1 MKKSL
6 KCFNVVTIIALLLS
20 ITLPSPS
27 AFAEIHKKSW
37 DELQGNDVRIKAEQV
52 NAEIY
57 RGEVAER
64 EHVFQYTIENTGDT
78 PIQELVLKQNN
89 ENEITFLSQ
98 SMKVNGEKLPENK
111 VADFYVEEKDKGGK
125 LLSSNLKIRDLKSHE
140 KMTVLI
146 KASRTQHFNKE
157 YKQKISVQKDQV
169 QIGSMSFDVEGIPS
183 EDKVEATAD
192 DEADSSKKS
201 VVPSVNNTTKK
212 VDEKLKVSVE
222 DTNKPTSNTEL
233 VKQPV
238 TEAEKQPEKEVAKQS
253 DAEVQAAS
261 ENASKVQIQVGDK
274 QGFGDPLY
282 SVITAGDLVQ
292 TGNVTLGLTTDHY
305 GRQSLGYK
313 TNKMTVDVDND
324 DSTFNSSTGA
334 FPTIPA
340 GSKVKKAYLFWT
352 AAMGVPGNI
361 TDRKVTEDQVRQ
373 PVKMKMGNKQ
383 YAEVSADSIRK
394 ADYLPYISNYSGS
407 GAGYVAYADVTNVIA
422 QQGISQTLT
431 VANVPQIK
439 DVTGGGYYWGN
450 WNLILVYENYKET
463 VKDMKIWEG
472 LVSQKST
479 AWTDVSV
486 NKINTP
492 KEGAFKAKFSY
503 FSSQGDPAEKDGYA
517 YDYGEYDFGAGYIK
531 IKNING
537 KDNDANDSSM
547 TEVQV
552 DGTNEFV
559 TKKYPGYN
567 PDWTNSF
574 STDIHTYHF
583 EGPNQVKNDLKEA
596 KMRFRAN
603 GATGDIY
610 VLNNATF
617 VTEHNAPNLQVDK
630 KALDS
635 AGKEIK
641 EVKAGE
647 EITYKI
653 EVKNDTKNN
662 QAPVSNVKGFDKLDD
677 RLEYVPGSIQYVTG
691 SNTGQKT
698 DDASDDEAEFVNNQI
713 DFRIGEG
720 ADAKDGGVLK
730 PGESAVLTFKVKV
743 KESIKSDTTV
753 KNVVAVKGQDS
764 AEIKY
769 ESEDDANVTVTI
781 PKEVPGEIEARKI
794 ASNKSPKLGDEVEY
808 RITFKNKV
816 KDGRLDVLTIED
828 ELPSSLEFVKD
839 SLKAEGVQPE
849 PVELKFENG
858 KIIAKYPAITDME
871 ERSIVF
877 KTKVKENAEIG
888 KEITNKA
895 TVSDKT
901 TSPKNIEEKITPQHK
916 AGRIDAKKKATNK
929 KPKLG
934 EEFEYQ
940 ISFNNTVE
948 NGKLEAVTIE
958 DEIPANLEFIQGSE
972 RAEGAGPSP
981 VELKVENG
989 KVIAKYPA
997 ITDTKERSIIFKVK
1011 VKEEAKAGETIV
1023 NKAVVSDPNGQ
1034 SEHPEEKV
1042 TPDYKDGKVDVDKSV
1057 TNQTPKL
1064 GEEVEYRITFHNT
1077 VENGKLEK
1085 VMIEDT
1091 LPAGVEYVKDS
1102 LKAEGIKPEPVEL
1115 KMENGKIIAKYPEIT
1130 DTEKRS
1136 IVFKVKVKDSA
1147 KVGEA
1152 IVNKAIAKDPKHDP
1166 VDAKVV
1172 ITPQSKK
1179 GEIAATKVVN
1189 NEKPK
1194 LGEEIEYRISFH
1206 NTVENGKIAE
1216 VRVEDTIPKG
1226 LEYVENSIKA
1236 EGEAPSP
1243 VELTVEAGV
1252 VKAKYI
1258 DITDTK
1264 ERSIVFKVKVKEEVE
1279 VGKEIVN
1286 KAIVDDTKHQPIEPE
1301 ERITPQHKD
1310 GIINAAKI
1318 VDNPSPKLGEE
1329 VEYRISFKNTV
1340 ENGKLEKVKIEDT
1353 IPNGLEYVKGSE
1365 KAEGDKPAPVKLHV
1379 KDGKVIAEYENIT
1392 DTKERSIVFTVKVKE
1407 EAEIGKEIVN
1417 QAIVDDT
1424 KDSKKPEAKITP
1436 LHKDG
1441 KIKAKKSVNN
1451 ETPKLG
1457 EEVEYRISFK
1467 NTVENGKLAEV
1478 KIEDTLPEG
1487 LEYVENSLKAE
1498 GAGPNPVELKMEN
1511 GKVLAKYPEI
1521 TDIEERS
1528 ITFKVKVKEEVKVGE
1543 KIVNKAIV
1551 DDTKHDP
1558 INPKAEITPQYKDGK
1573 IEAEKVVNNP
1583 SPKLE
1588 EEVEYRISFKNT
1600 VEHGKLAG
1608 VIIEDDLPNGLEYV
1622 KGSLQAE
1629 GSKPDPVELKFE
1641 NGKVLAK
1648 YPEITDTKERSIT
1661 FKVKVKGNVS
1671 DTIINQAIVSDTKH
1685 PPETPKAEIIP
1696 QHKDGKLEA
1705 KKVVNNLLPKLGE
1718 EVEYRISFKN
1728 TVENGKLAEVKIED
1742 TLPEGLEYVENSL
1755 KAEGAGTDSVELKFE
1770 NGKILAKYPEITDTK
1785 ERSIT
1790 FKVKVKDEVKIGGKI
1805 VNKAIIDDTKKEPET
1820 PTAEITPQHKDGKVE
1835 AEKTVNNPSPKL
1847 GEEIE
1852 YRISFKNTVENG
1864 KLAEVKIEDTL
1875 PNGLEYVKD
1884 SLQAEGSKP
1893 NPVELKVKDGK
1904 VIAKYPE
1911 ITDIE
1916 ERSIVF
1922 KAKVKEDFKVGEG
1935 IVNKVVV
1942 DDTKDPKTREV
1953 TVTPE
1958 YKDGKLKAEKFVNNK
1973 KPKLGEEVEYR
1984 INFKNTV
1991 ENGKL
1996 VEVKVEDEIPAG
2008 LEYVENSLQAEGS
2021 KPNPV
2026 ELKFENG
2033 KVMAKYPVITDTKE
2047 RSIVFKAK
2055 VKEEAEIGKEIVN
2068 KAIVVDTTHEP
2079 EKPYVEITPQYKDG
2093 KIVAEKVANNHKPKL
2108 GEEVEYR
2115 IRFKNTVEN
2124 GKLAEVNIKDTL
2136 PKGLEY
2142 VEGSITAEG
2151 SKPKPV
2157 ELKVENGKVT
2167 AKYPAITDTEERSI
2181 VFKAK
2186 VKESVKAG
2194 EEIVNEAIVDDTKN
2208 VPEEPYVP
2216 ITPQYKDGK
2225 IEARKE
2231 VSNHE
2236 PKLGEEIEYRII
2248 FNNTVKDGKLAEV
2261 KIEDEIPAGLE
2272 FVQGSEKA
2280 EGDEPKPVELK
2291 VENGKVIATYSE
2303 IIDTKERSIAFKVKV
2318 KDSVA
2323 IGKGI
2328 TNKAIIHVDDPNH
2341 PIIEPTAKITPQ
2353 YKDGKVKADKKVS
2366 KKDPKLGEEI
2376 EYRISFHNTVKDGK
2390 LAEVKIE
2397 DEIPSGL
2404 EYVKDSLKAEGEEP
2418 APVELK
2424 EEAGKV
2430 TAKYENITD
2439 TKERSIIFKVKVK
2452 DSVEVDKAIVNKA
2465 IVDDTK
2471 NPPERPEVYITP
2483 QHKDGKVKADK
2494 KVSKKDP
2501 KLGEEVE
2508 YQIRFKNTVE
2518 NGKLAEVKIED
2529 QLPTG
2534 LEYVKDSLK
2543 SEGNEPN
2550 PVELKEEAGKITAKY
2565 ENITDTAERSIIFK
2579 VKVTEVAKVGKKIV
2593 NTAIVDDDNPKNPPQ
2608 KPEAIITP
2616 EYKDGK
2622 LKAEKT
2628 VNNPAPKLGEEVE
2641 YRITFRNVVE
2651 HGKVA
2656 KVKIKDELPSSL
2668 EFVEGSERAEGEN
2681 PKPLHV
2687 KVKNG
2692 IVLAEY
2698 PEIVDTKERS
2708 IIFKVK
2714 VKEKAKVGE
2723 EIVNTAVVE
2732 DTINPPEQPNVT
2744 IQPQY
2749 KDGALQAEKTVSNQ
2763 EPKLGEEV
2771 EYRISFENTVE
2782 NGRLTEV
2789 KVEDEIPAGLEY
2801 VQDSIKSDGPEPNPV
2816 ELKVENGKVTVKY
2829 PEITDMKKRSII
2841 FKVKVQETVQVG
2853 KEIINKAIVDD
2864 NNPTTPPVES
2874 LIPITPQYKD
2884 GKLEARKEVSNHEP
2898 KLGEEIEYRITF
2910 NGTVDGGKLVDV
2922 KIEDEIPAGL
2932 EYVKDS
2938 LEAVGDKPVPTELK
2952 VENGKVTAKYPE
2964 ITDTKERSIIFKAKV
2979 KETVKVGGE
2988 ITNKAIIHV
2997 DDPNHPVIEPT
3008 ATIKPEYK
3016 DGQLKAM
3023 KAVSN
3028 KEPKLGEEVEYRIS
3042 FKNTVE
3048 NGKVAEVKVEDE
3060 IPAGLEYVQ
3069 DSLRFEGAEPNP
3081 VELKVE
3087 FGKVIA
3093 KYLDIA
3099 DRKERSIIFKAK
3111 VKETVETGEKIVN
3124 KAIVGDTINQP
3135 EEPVVSITPQYKDGM
3150 LKAEKEVSNKEPKLG
3165 EEVEYRISFKNTVEN
3180 GKLAEV
3186 KIEDQ
3191 LPDGLEYVKDSVK
3204 AKGAIEVKVENGK
3217 LTAKYENIIDTKER
3231 NITFKVKVKEKAGEE
3246 IVNRAIVDDGINQPL
3261 EPTVSIKPKEPEVK
3275 PEDPK
3280 EPEVKPEDP
3289 KEPEVKPEDPK
3300 EPEVKPE
3307 DPKEP
3312 EVKPEDP
3319 KEPEVKPEDPKEP
3332 EVKPEDPK
3340 EPEVKPEDPKEP
3352 EVKPEDPKEP
3362 EVKPEDPKEPEVKP
3376 EDPKEP
3382 EVKPEDPKEP
3392 EVKPEDPKEPEVKPE
3407 DPKEP
3412 EVKPEDPKEPE
3423 VKPEDPKEPE
3433 VKPEDP
3439 KEPEVKP
3446 EDPKEPEVKPEDPK
3460 EPEVKPEDPK
3470 EPEVK
3475 PEDPKEPEV
3484 KPEDP
3489 KEPEVKPEDPKE
3501 PEVKL
3506 EKPEVRL
3513 EKLIKEPQVKVER
3526 ELPKTGAASP
3536 WMVSVGAGISFLVG
3550 GVLFVLGRRRK
3561 Q

>member
-1 MKKSL
+1 MKQVL
-6 KCFNVVTIIALLLS
+6 KCFNVVTMITLLLS
-20 ITLPSPS
+20 IILPSPS
-27 AFAEIHKKSW
+27 AFAEINKKSW
-37 DELQGNDVRIKAEQV
+37 DELQGNDVKIKAEQV

-57 RGEVAER
+57 KGEVAKR
-64 EHVFQYTIENTGDT
+64 EHVFQYTIENTGAT

-98 SMKVNGEKLPENK
+98 SVKVNGEKLPENK

-157 YKQKISVQKDQV
+157 YKQKISVQKDKV
-169 QIGSMSFDVEGIPS
+169 QIGNMSVDVEGIPS
-183 EDKVEATAD
+183 EEKVAANAD
-192 DEADSSKKS
+192 EEADSSKKE
-201 VVPSVNNTTKK
+201 VGPSANNTIKK

-222 DTNKPTSNTEL
+222 DKNNPTSKTEL
-233 VKQPV
+233 PKQPV
-238 TEAEKQPEKEVAKQS
+238 TEAEKQPEKEAVKQNV
-253 DAEVQAAS
+253 AEVQAAS
-261 ENASKVQIQVGDK
+261 ENASKVQMQTGDK

-282 SVITAGDLVQ
+282 STITAGNLVQ

-334 FPTIPA
+334 FPNIPA

-352 AAMGVPGNI
+352 AAMGTPTYPSKEYRVS
-361 TDRKVTEDQVRQ
+361 DADVRE
-373 PVKMKMGNKQ
+373 PVKMKMGNKG

-394 ADYLPYISNYSGS
+394 ADYLPYISNYSGA

-422 QQGISQTLT
+422 QQGISQTVT

-439 DVTGGGYYWGN
+439 FEKGSGYYWGN
-450 WNLILVYENYKET
+450 WNLILVYENHKET

-479 AWTDVSV
+479 AWTDISV

-574 STDIHTYHF
+574 STDIHTYHL
-583 EGPNQVKNDLKEA
+583 EGPTQVKNDLKEG
-596 KMRFRAN
+596 KMRFRAYA
-603 GATGDIY
+603 GTGDIY

-635 AGKEIK
+635 TGKEIK
-641 EVKAGE
+641 EIKAGE
-647 EITYKI
+647 EFTYQI

-677 RLEYVPGSIQYVTG
+677 RLEYVPGSIQYISG
-691 SNTGQKT
+691 SNKGNKT

-713 DFRIGEG
+713 DFRVGEG
-720 ADAKDGGVLK
+720 ANAKDGGVLK
-730 PGESAVLTFKVKV
+730 PGESAIITFKVKV
-743 KESIKSDTTV
+743 KASVQSDTTV
-753 KNVVAVKGQDS
+753 KNIVVVKGQDS
-764 AEIKY
+764 TEVNY
-769 ESEDDANVTVTI
+769 ETADDADITVTT
-781 PKEVPGEIEARKI
+781 PKEIPGEIEAKKI
-794 ASNKSPKLGDEVEY
+794 ASNKTPKLGEEVEY
-808 RITFKNKV
+808 RITFKNKT

-828 ELPSSLEFVKD
+828 ELPSNLEYVKD
-839 SLKAEGVQPE
+839 SLKAEGAKPE

-858 KIIAKYPAITDME
+858 KVIAKYPEIMDME

-877 KTKVKENAEIG
+877 KTKVKETAKIGEEIV
-888 KEITNKA
+888 NKA

-901 TSPKNIEEKITPQHK
+901 NPPKNLEEKITPQHK
-916 AGRIDAKKKATNK
+916 AGKIAAKKKATNK

-934 EEFEYQ
+934 EEVEYQ
-940 ISFNNTVE
+940 ISFQNTVE
-948 NGKLEAVTIE
+948 NGKLDAVTIE
-958 DEIPANLEFIQGSE
+958 DEIPANLEFVQGSE
-972 RAEGAGPSP
+972 RAEGAEPNP

-989 KVIAKYPA
+989 KVIAKYPE
-997 ITDTKERSIIFKVK
+997 IMDTKERSIAFKVK

-1023 NKAVVSDPNGQ
+1023 NKAVVSEPNGQ
-1034 SEHPEEKV
+1034 TEHPEEKI
-1042 TPDYKDGKVDVDKSV
+1042 TPDYKYGKVDVEKSV

-1064 GEEVEYRITFHNT
+1064 GEEVEYRITFYNT

-1085 VMIEDT
+1085 VLVEDT
-1091 LPAGVEYVKDS
+1091 LPKGVEYVKDS

-1115 KMENGKIIAKYPEIT
+1115 KVEDGKVMAKYPEIT

-1152 IVNKAIAKDPKHDP
+1152 IVNKAIAKDPKNEP
-1166 VDAKVV
+1166 VESKVV

-1189 NEKPK
+1189 NKKPK

-1206 NTVENGKIAE
+1206 NTVENGKLEE

-1236 EGEAPSP
+1236 EGEAPGP
-1243 VELTVEAGV
+1243 VELAVENGI

-1258 DITDTK
+1258 DIMDMK
-1264 ERSIVFKVKVKEEVE
+1264 ERSIVFKVKVKEEAKVD
-1279 VGKEIVN
+1279 KEIVN
-1286 KAIVDDTKHQPIEPE
+1286 KAIVDDTKNPPIEPE

-1310 GIINAAKI
+1310 GIIDSKKT

-1340 ENGKLEKVKIEDT
+1340 ENGKLEKVIIEDT

-1365 KAEGDKPAPVKLHV
+1365 KAEGDKPAPLKLSV

-1392 DTKERSIVFTVKVKE
+1392 DMKERSIVFKVKVKE
-1407 EAEIGKEIVN
+1407 EAEVGKEIIN
-1417 QAIVDDT
+1417 KAIVDDM
-1424 KDSKKPEAKITP
+1424 KHPKEPEAKITP

-1457 EEVEYRISFK
+1457 EEVEYRISMK
-1467 NTVENGKLAEV
+1467 NTVKYGKL
-1478 KIEDTLPEG
+1478 
-1487 LEYVENSLKAE
+1487 
-1498 GAGPNPVELKMEN
+1498 
-1511 GKVLAKYPEI
+1511 
-1521 TDIEERS
+1521 TD
-1528 ITFKVKVKEEVKVGE
+1528 
-1543 KIVNKAIV
+1543 
-1551 DDTKHDP
+1551 
-1558 INPKAEITPQYKDGK
+1558 
-1573 IEAEKVVNNP
+1573 
-1583 SPKLE
+1583 
-1588 EEVEYRISFKNT
+1588 
-1600 VEHGKLAG
+1600 
-1608 VIIEDDLPNGLEYV
+1608 VI
-1622 KGSLQAE
+1622 
-1629 GSKPDPVELKFE
+1629 
-1641 NGKVLAK
+1641 
-1648 YPEITDTKERSIT
+1648 
-1661 FKVKVKGNVS
+1661 
-1671 DTIINQAIVSDTKH
+1671 
-1685 PPETPKAEIIP
+1685 
-1696 QHKDGKLEA
+1696 
-1705 KKVVNNLLPKLGE
+1705 
-1718 EVEYRISFKN
+1718 
-1728 TVENGKLAEVKIED
+1728 IED

-1770 NGKILAKYPEITDTK
+1770 NGKVMAKYPEIMDTEERSIVFKVKVKEGVTVGKKIINKATIDDSQNKPVNPTAEIIPQYKDGKIEAKKMVNNETPKLGEEVEYRISFKNTVEHGKLTEVKIEDDLPNGLEYVKDSVKAEGSKPDPVELKFENGKVMAKYPEITDTK

-1790 FKVKVKDEVKIGGKI
+1790 FKVKVKGKVSDTKHPPETPTAEIIPQHKDGKVKAKKTVNNETPKLGEEVEYRISFKNTVEDGKLAEVKIEDTLPEGLEYVENSVKAEGSKPDPVELKFENGKVMAKYPKITDTEERSITFKVKVKDEVKIGKKI
-1805 VNKAIIDDTKKEPET
+1805 VNKAIIDDTKNEPET

-1835 AEKTVNNPSPKL
+1835 AKKTVNNETPKL
-1847 GEEIE
+1847 GEEVE

-1864 KLAEVKIEDTL
+1864 KLAEVTIKDDL

-1884 SLQAEGSKP
+1884 SLRAEGSKP
-1893 NPVELKVKDGK
+1893 DPVELKVKDGK

-1911 ITDIE
+1911 IMDTE

-1922 KAKVKEDFKVGEG
+1922 KARVKEEFKVGEG

-1942 DDTKDPKTREV
+1942 DDTKDPTTSEV
-1953 TVTPE
+1953 TITPE

-1984 INFKNTV
+1984 ISFKNTV

-1996 VEVKVEDEIPAG
+1996 VEVTVEDEIPAG

-2021 KPNPV
+2021 KPSPV

-2033 KVMAKYPVITDTKE
+2033 KVMAKYLEIADTKE
-2047 RSIVFKAK
+2047 RSIIFKVK

-2068 KAIVVDTTHEP
+2068 KAIVVDTKNEP
-2079 EKPYVEITPQYKDG
+2079 EEPRVEITPQYKDG
-2093 KIVAEKVANNHKPKL
+2093 KIAAQKVANNHKPKL

-2115 IRFKNTVEN
+2115 ISFKNTVEN
-2124 GKLAEVNIKDTL
+2124 GKLVEVNIKDTL
-2136 PKGLEY
+2136 PNGLEY

-2157 ELKVENGKVT
+2157 ELQVKNNKVM
-2167 AKYPAITDTEERSI
+2167 AKYPEITDTEERSI

-2186 VKESVKAG
+2186 VKESVKVG
-2194 EEIVNEAIVDDTKN
+2194 EEIVNEAIIDDTKN
-2208 VPEEPYVP
+2208 LPEEPYVP

-2272 FVQGSEKA
+2272 FVEGSEKA
-2280 EGDEPKPVELK
+2280 EGEEPKPVELK
-2291 VENGKVIATYSE
+2291 VENGKVMAKYSE
-2303 IIDTKERSIAFKVKV
+2303 IMDTKERSIVFKVKV

-2323 IGKGI
+2323 IGKDI

-2341 PIIEPTAKITPQ
+2341 PVIDPTAKITPQ
-2353 YKDGKVKADKKVS
+2353 YKDGKIATHKKVNNH
-2366 KKDPKLGEEI
+2366 KPKLGEEI
-2376 EYRISFHNTVKDGK
+2376 EYRISFNNTVKDGK

-2404 EYVKDSLKAEGEEP
+2404 EYVKDSLKAEGDKP

-2430 TAKYENITD
+2430 SAKYENITD
-2439 TKERSIIFKVKVK
+2439 MKERSIIFKVKVK

-2471 NPPERPEVYITP
+2471 NPPERPEVEITP

-2494 KVSKKDP
+2494 KVNKKDP

-2508 YQIRFKNTVE
+2508 YRISFKNTVE

-2543 SEGNEPN
+2543 SEGNEPA

-2656 KVKIKDELPSSL
+2656 KVKIKDELPTGL

-2681 PKPLHV
+2681 PKPLYV

-2698 PEIVDTKERS
+2698 PEITDMKERS
-2708 IIFKVK
+2708 IVFKVK

-2723 EIVNTAVVE
+2723 EIVNKAIVE
-2732 DTINPPEQPNVT
+2732 DTINPPEQPNIS

-2749 KDGALQAEKTVSNQ
+2749 KDGALQAEKTVSNH

-2782 NGRLTEV
+2782 NGKLTEV

-2801 VQDSIKSDGPEPNPV
+2801 VQDSIKSDGPEPYPV
-2816 ELKVENGKVTVKY
+2816 ELKVENGKVTAKY
-2829 PEITDMKKRSII
+2829 PEITDTKKRSII
-2841 FKVKVQETVQVG
+2841 FKVRVQETVQVG
-2853 KEIINKAIVDD
+2853 KEIVNKAIVDD

-2884 GKLEARKEVSNHEP
+2884 GKLEARKEVSNHGP

-2922 KIEDEIPAGL
+2922 KIEDEIPSGL

-2952 VENGKVTAKYPE
+2952 VENGKVTVKYPE
-2964 ITDTKERSIIFKAKV
+2964 ITDTKERSVIFKVKV
-2979 KETVKVGGE
+2979 KETAKVGGE
-2988 ITNKAIIHV
+2988 ITNKAIIEV
-2997 DDPNHPVIEPT
+2997 DDPKHPVIEPT
-3008 ATIKPEYK
+3008 AKIKPEYK
-3016 DGQLKAM
+3016 DG
-3023 KAVSN
+3023 
-3028 KEPKLGEEVEYRIS
+3028 KL
-3042 FKNTVE
+3042 T
-3048 NGKVAEVKVEDE
+3048 A
-3060 IPAGLEYVQ
+3060 
-3069 DSLRFEGAEPNP
+3069 
-3081 VELKVE
+3081 
-3087 FGKVIA
+3087 A
-3093 KYLDIA
+3093 K
-3099 DRKERSIIFKAK
+3099 
-3111 VKETVETGEKIVN
+3111 T
-3124 KAIVGDTINQP
+3124 
-3135 EEPVVSITPQYKDGM
+3135 
-3150 LKAEKEVSNKEPKLG
+3150 VSNKEPKLG

-3180 GKLAEV
+3180 GKLDV
-3186 KIEDQ
+3186 VTIEDEI
-3191 LPDGLEYVKDSVK
+3191 PAGLEYVQGSIRFE
-3204 AKGAIEVKVENGK
+3204 GAEPNPIELKMEFGKVI
-3217 LTAKYENIIDTKER
+3217 AKYLEITDTKER
-3231 NITFKVKVKEKAGEE
+3231 SIIFKAKVKEAPSKGITNKA
-3246 IVNRAIVDDGINQPL
+3246 VVDDKINPPL
-3261 EPTVSIKPKEPEVK
+3261 EPTVTILPKTKEDFK
-3275 PEDPK
+3275 IPEDPK
-3280 EPEVKPEDP
+3280 DP
-3289 KEPEVKPEDPK
+3289 KEPK
-3300 EPEVKPE
+3300 
-3307 DPKEP
+3307 
-3312 EVKPEDP
+3312 
-3319 KEPEVKPEDPKEP
+3319 
-3332 EVKPEDPK
+3332 
-3340 EPEVKPEDPKEP
+3340 
-3352 EVKPEDPKEP
+3352 
-3362 EVKPEDPKEPEVKP
+3362 
-3376 EDPKEP
+3376 
-3382 EVKPEDPKEP
+3382 
-3392 EVKPEDPKEPEVKPE
+3392 
-3407 DPKEP
+3407 
-3412 EVKPEDPKEPE
+3412 
-3423 VKPEDPKEPE
+3423 
-3433 VKPEDP
+3433 
-3439 KEPEVKP
+3439 
-3446 EDPKEPEVKPEDPK
+3446 
-3460 EPEVKPEDPK
+3460 
-3470 EPEVK
+3470 
-3475 PEDPKEPEV
+3475 
-3484 KPEDP
+3484 
-3489 KEPEVKPEDPKE
+3489 
-3501 PEVKL
+3501 
-3506 EKPEVRL
+3506 
-3513 EKLIKEPQVKVER
+3513 
-3526 ELPKTGAASP
+3526 
-3536 WMVSVGAGISFLVG
+3536 
-3550 GVLFVLGRRRK
+3550 
-3561 Q
+3561 